1 MSFLFRYK
9 NEIKKLRGAG
19 QKVQVVIQTK
29 EFCENLIRNE
39 NGGTAVSLG
48 LTGLAV
54 YVAVI
59 GENAETSTVRQLC
72 FTPLFLI
79 RFSQNSFVI

>member
-1 MSFLFRYK
+1 MS
-9 NEIKKLRGAG
+9 
-19 QKVQVVIQTK
+19 Q
-29 EFCENLIRNE
+29 
-39 NGGTAVSLG
+39 G

-59 GENAETSTVRQLC
+59 GESAETSTVRQLC

-79 RFSQNSFVI
+79 RFSQNSFVLKKILVMIDFLPNTLETFLS